1 MTADTVEILALIVA
15 SLVFIGGIVRCIVS
29 LAARVSNHEVR
40 ITTGEGISKDTA
52 RILERSSLQLA
63 AIEERTK
70 HL

>member
-1 MTADTVEILALIVA
+1 MTVDFVQIIAVVIAGLGFLFGVIQFW
-15 SLVFIGGIVRCIVS
+15 SS
-29 LAARVSNHEVR
+29 LAARLSNHEVR
-40 ITTGEGISKDTA
+40 ITSGEEISKDTA